1 MKFRVTMKDPD
12 VLHDA
17 IQEAVAECAA
27 ALTGIDEDERPAV
40 AEKRCEKV
48 AELCGTWFGYDE
60 YLTVEID
67 TDAKTCVV
75 IPDSEIE

>member
-12 VLHDA
+12 TLCDA
-17 IQEAVAECAA
+17 ITDAVESSVAQMPDLDQEEREAV
-27 ALTGIDEDERPAV
+27 R
-40 AEKRCEKV
+40 EKRRDTV
-48 AELCGTWFGYDE
+48 SDVCGAWFRYGE

-75 IPDSEIE
+75 VPNKDQ

>member
-12 VLHDA
+12 TLLDSVNEAVMDDLKKVEGLNRVE
-17 IQEAVAECAA
+17 IEAVADQRKEEFS
-27 ALTGIDEDERPAV
+27 D
-40 AEKRCEKV
+40 
-48 AELCGTWFGYDE
+48 LCGAWFRYGE

-75 IPDSEIE
+75 VPNKD